1 MIDPAYED
9 KMDRLLHALEAFL
22 MEGPV
27 QHTHLENFF
36 EVWRREEG
44 ITYNEFVDA
53 LSWAGSEAL
62 AADFDTLFW
71 GEIG

>member
-9 KMDRLLHALEAFL
+9 KMERLIGALSEFL
-22 MEGPV
+22 DSVPV

-44 ITYNEFVDA
+44 VTYNEFVDA

-71 GEIG
+71 GEVD